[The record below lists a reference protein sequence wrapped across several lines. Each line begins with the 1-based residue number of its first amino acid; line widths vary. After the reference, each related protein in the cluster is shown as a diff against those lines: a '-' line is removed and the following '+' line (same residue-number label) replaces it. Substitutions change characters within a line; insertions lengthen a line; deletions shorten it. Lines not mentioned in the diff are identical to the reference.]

1 MDFWTAWAKL
11 GLRLPYK
18 TPMLDNVKCTSCSLI
33 KCSLLNAFCRV
44 TSPWCSWVR
53 LSPRIRVDFLLIFG
67 SVPCTVQR
75 QLWHTG
81 IFDSWQ
87 SPLGC
92 LVRAQQRQAHTH
104 THTHTHTHRERL
116 AHRSRRRANCTLN
129 KPACHNNDE
138 SRLHYVLLSLFL
150 WFTAVKAT
158 HAWDGLQGC
167 CQGEFNVLGFSV
179 FLGACHIGSALTGI
193 PAGTS
198 GIVNINRILIPPK
211 HCGGILMSSK
221 HPPSPSAGLNP
232 PPPRFLLFHS
242 LCACVLL
249 FFNLI
254 KKKKDWHV

>member
-1 MDFWTAWAKL
+1 
-11 GLRLPYK
+11 
-18 TPMLDNVKCTSCSLI
+18 ML
-33 KCSLLNAFCRV
+33 LLNAFCRV
-44 TSPWCSWVR
+44 ASPWCSWVR
-53 LSPRIRVDFLLIFG
+53 FSPRIRVDFLLIFG
-67 SVPCTVQR
+67 SVPCTVQQ
-75 QLWHTG
+75 QLWLTG

-92 LVRAQQRQAHTH
+92 LVRAQQRQAHKHTHIDTH
-104 THTHTHTHRERL
+104 TERL

-221 HPPSPSAGLNP
+221 PPLSLLPLQDLNP
-232 PPPRFLLFHS
+232 PCFPLFPS
-242 LCACVLL
+242 LCACILL
-249 FFNLI
+249 FFSFD
-254 KKKKDWHV
+254 KKPDTSNVMHQCFTTSPYF